1 MNLITIRLMDHHMKQ
16 DVLEELLALLKH
28 NRPACDEVWLTT
40 AMGFPPRRV
49 HADNAAKMT
58 AAADKFRELGIIAS
72 LQISNTI
79 GHGDYLR
86 HLDFSGLKWRRMVGP
101 DGTVAEYSSCPR
113 DPEFL
118 RYIYDTT
125 KEYGR
130 WKPDT
135 VWVDDDLR
143 MANHKPVDNGCFCD
157 SCLEE
162 FSRLTGRKWTRTEL
176 AGKINDPGDW
186 TWRKRWAEFGSG
198 SLDLV
203 MEAIVKAT
211 LSVSPDSR
219 FGLQHASWDWAA
231 YGGKYYQ
238 TLADVVLKLTG
249 KKLKYRPG
257 AGYYNDSNP
266 TAMIGKGMIV
276 NLCTMLTRDLSDDI
290 RPEIESFP
298 HTALNKTA
306 HGLAVETSLYLAQG
320 SDAMTYAI
328 LVVPNERPSYFHETL
343 QTIGKWRPFWLRY
356 LEHNKNTKPAGLGLC
371 FTPDHALR
379 PLTDKD
385 KNFAWSRIL
394 QLSAYGMTTF
404 GLPISYYKGQPGM
417 LLHPDMARGLSE
429 KELAD
434 LFAGGVLTD
443 GSSIEILNE
452 RGLYHLTGVKTKQAP
467 IVNEAEKLTDHS
479 INGLYA
485 GRRWIQYLISG
496 LTGMHTLSCDNPG
509 TEIIGNYITNDGSE
523 NGIAS
528 LITTTPQGGRL
539 AVFGYNLWEPTVN
552 TARGHQIIA
561 AADWVC
567 GDKLPVRVETTARIN
582 VVPRTDSEGKLVS
595 VFILNNSIDYTPEL
609 TVRLRNPV
617 GSKAILVRPDKKD
630 IVLTAEGCEGELLV
644 KVPPIN
650 AWNVGVI
657 ELQ

>member
-1 MNLITIRLMDHHMKQ
+1 MNLLTIRLWDQHLHE
-16 DVLEELLALLKH
+16 DVLCELLQLLKN

-40 AMGFPPRRV
+40 EMGFPPREV
-49 HADNAAKMT
+49 HSVDAVKMGEAAE
-58 AAADKFRELGIIAS
+58 KFRQLGIIAS

-86 HLDFSGLKWRRMVGP
+86 HLDFCGMKWRKMVGP
-101 DGTVAEYSSCPR
+101 DGTVAAYSSCPR
-113 DPEFL
+113 DPKFL

-125 KEYGR
+125 KEYSR

-162 FSRLTGRKWTRTEL
+162 FSQLTGRKWTRTEL
-176 AGKINDPGDW
+176 AEKINDPEDW
-186 TWRKRWAEFGSG
+186 TWRRRWAVFGSS
-198 SLDLV
+198 SLDKV
-203 MEAIVKAT
+203 MEAVVKAT

-238 TLADVVLKLTG
+238 TLADVVMKLTG

-266 TAMIGKGMIV
+266 MQMIGKGMIV
-276 NLCTMLTRDLSDDI
+276 NLCTMLTRGLSDDI

-306 HGLAVETSLYLAQG
+306 HGLAIETSLYLAQG

-328 LVVPNERPSYFHETL
+328 MVVPNERPGYFHETL
-343 QTIGKWRPFWLRY
+343 QTLGKWRLFWLRY
-356 LEHNKNTKPAGLGLC
+356 LEHNTDTKPAGLGLC

-385 KNFAWSRIL
+385 KKFAWSRLL
-394 QLSAYGMTTF
+394 QLSAYGLTAF
-404 GLPISYYKGQPGM
+404 GLPISYYKEQPGM
-417 LLHPDMARGLSE
+417 LLHPDMARSLAE
-429 KELAD
+429 KELAV

-443 GSSIEILNE
+443 GTSIEILNE
-452 RGLYHLTGVKTKQAP
+452 RGLNHLTGVKTEPAP
-467 IVNEAEKLTDHS
+467 IVNGAEKLTDHPM
-479 INGLYA
+479 NGSYA
-485 GRRWIQYLISG
+485 GRQWIQYLISG
-496 LTGMHTLSCDNPG
+496 LTGMHTLFCHNPDTG
-509 TEIIGNYITNDGSE
+509 IIGNYITNDGSE

-539 AVFGYNLWEPTVN
+539 AVFGYNLWESTVN
-552 TARGHQIIA
+552 TARHHQILA

-567 GDKLPVRVETTARIN
+567 GEKLPVVPETTARIN
-582 VVPRTDSEGKLVS
+582 VIPRTDSEGKLVS
-595 VFILNNSIDYTPEL
+595 VFILNNSIDNTPEL
-609 TVRLRNPV
+609 TVRLRNPR
-617 GSKAILVRPDKKD
+617 GNKAVWVRPDKAD
-630 IVLTAEGCEGELLV
+630 VTLNAERCEGELLV
-644 KVPPIN
+644 GIPPVE

-657 ELQ
+657 EIH